1 MKINGKSYDHY
12 SLHVTINKTRQIE
25 NSFCNCKARKA
36 GLCAH
41 GGAALFP
48 VIKIKKVCTSGD
60 FKWKK
65 MKFRDIQVQ
74 KDCKTLSFSRQTT
87 RR

>member
-36 GLCAH
+36 GLCAY

-48 VIKIKKVCTSGD
+48 AIKIKKLCTSGD

-65 MKFRDIQVQ
+65 RKFRDIQVQ